1 MKRKVLI
8 GLAMLLISCICGIL
22 LCACGEKGKQTTV
35 EVELITLNRTTLSL
49 YVGDEFL
56 LEAAVSPEDAN
67 QTIKWRS
74 GDESIVTVDNGRVR
88 ALGTGLTYVMAES
101 HDGKVSESCTIEV
114 SEKITDIS
122 LDKNNISVL
131 VGEEEILVPIVT
143 PPASAGEIIW
153 TSEPAGI
160 VSVTGGKVTGL
171 IPGEAVIKAGNA
183 EGDRFAT
190 CNVQVFDAATD
201 IVLTNAEMVDSQL
214 KIGLNATA
222 KVDAV
227 ITPETAMQGIIWSSS
242 DESVATVI
250 DGTIQVFDK
259 VGSAVVTVVS
269 EDGKVT
275 KQITVIAYDPSV
287 VENLSFE
294 RDSYTVTL
302 NDQEVL
308 SLQFDPITS
317 EEDKEIIYTS
327 SNQNIAQIDSNGV
340 VTPKA
345 WGKTVITAE
354 AGGKQAVCEIYVS
367 VFADSS
373 GLSITYNEQD
383 GTPDKIM
390 MAEGS
395 DTVERISTISTGS
408 GEGARVYYAQVTFNN
423 VALKEENFG
432 TVGIGMAHT
441 ADLVNNKTSNSNFM
455 FDKINSCR
463 FTEGALPYG
472 LWYRQG
478 VGYNVSDEA
487 FLINRDVVPLYG
499 TVGEAMDDCFTEG
512 VPLIYG
518 IARAEEYVYTFIN
531 GIMIEQR
538 QITES
543 LKEKDT
549 YPALYL
555 DQCDFNGIYVS
566 DIVYLTGDEVYQKI
580 ESAGRAFR
588 YSRSEDRNVTFGAES
603 LSATLTGNGTWWNK
617 SVSPASLF
625 EADVTL
631 EFDIEHLAGPAGHII
646 MNVIVDPES
655 SGAWNTDTDINGVRT
670 AVAYSMWTTD
680 NLAQING
687 VDVYPDT
694 TSGYNDSTNRDYAGF
709 AQNGGKIHVSIRLSM
724 DESGYITSELKIT
737 ENDLSLGTAT
747 KKTTKTYLGKKLSI
761 QFLAGENVQYTISN
775 FTIARN
781 V

>member
-122 LDKNNISVL
+122 LDKNNISML

-183 EGDRFAT
+183 EGDRFAV
-190 CNVQVFDAATD
+190 CNVKVYDAATD
-201 IVLTNAEMVDSQL
+201 IVLTNADMADNRLTVE
-214 KIGLNATA
+214 LNGT
-222 KVDAV
+222 VEIDAAV
-227 ITPETAMQGIIWSSS
+227 TPETAMQGVIWSSS
-242 DESVATVI
+242 DETVATVN
-250 DGTIQVFDK
+250 DGVIQVSDK
-259 VGSAVVTVVS
+259 AGSAVVTAVS

-317 EEDKEIIYTS
+317 EVDKEIIYTS
-327 SNQNIAQIDSNGV
+327 SNQNIVSIDEDGT
-340 VTPKA
+340 VTAKGYGKA
-345 WGKTVITAE
+345 VITAE
-354 AGGKQAVCEIYVS
+354 AGGKKASCEIEVP
-367 VFADSS
+367 VFADST
-373 GLSITYNEQD
+373 GLTITYNED
-383 GTPDKIM
+383 GTPKIM
-390 MAEGS
+390 MQTGS
-395 DTVERISTISTGS
+395 DTVERVNTLSTGNS
-408 GEGARVYYAQVTFNN
+408 EGAYIYYAEVTFNN
-423 VALKEENFG
+423 IALKNSDMG
-432 TVGIGMAHT
+432 TAGIGMAH
-441 ADLVNNKTSNSNFM
+441 AASLVNDKTSGGAFM
-455 FDKINSCR
+455 FDKINTCMFS
-463 FTEGALPYG
+463 AADNNYG
-472 LWYRQG
+472 MWHRQG
-478 VGYNVSDEA
+478 VGYLVPDSELLLNWW
-487 FLINRDVVPLYG
+487 DVVSSRG
-499 TVGEAMDDCFTEG
+499 DIGVTMKECFTES
-512 VPLIYG
+512 VPMSYG
-518 IARAEEYVYTFIN
+518 IARVNEYVYTFIN
-531 GIMIEQR
+531 GILIEQR
-538 QITES
+538 LIADS
-543 LKEKDT
+543 LKETAT

-555 DQCDFNGIYVS
+555 DQCDFNDSYVS
-566 DIVYLTGDEVYQKI
+566 GVVYLSGDSAVQKI
-580 ESAGRAFR
+580 ESASRAFR
-588 YSRSEDRNVTFGAES
+588 YSRPDKQLATFGENS
-603 LSATLTGNGTWWNK
+603 LSATMKGTGMWYEQ
-617 SVSPASLF
+617 SVTAAALF

-631 EFDIEHLAGPAGHII
+631 EFDIAHAAGQGGHII
-646 MNVIVDPES
+646 MNIIADP
-655 SGAWNTDTDINGVRT
+655 GAVGSADTDIKASQT
-670 AVAYSMWTTD
+670 AVAYSMWTSA
-680 NLAQING
+680 NAAQING

-694 TSGYNDSTNRDYAGF
+694 TEGYNDATDRDYVGF
-709 AQNGGKIHVSIRLSM
+709 SANGGNVHVKITLSM
-724 DESGYITSELKIT
+724 DENGYITSVLELT
-737 ENDLSLGTAT
+737 ENGSSLGTAM
-747 KKTTKTYLGKKLSI
+747 KKTTKTYLGTKLSI
-761 QFLAGENVQYTISN
+761 QFLAGENIEYTVSN
-775 FTIARN
+775 FSITRN